1 MKRLLLCLLL
11 LPFQA
16 CASSKTPAGTQTPAA
31 PLETSVRPGA
41 NERFLAPDMQ
51 VEEFV
56 AIFEGESREIAAQR
70 EAIVAALELKPGMAV
85 ADVGAGTGLFLEPLD
100 REVGPKGR
108 VYAVDIAPKF
118 VEHLRSRVAREGREG
133 VEVVLCSERSVELPK
148 RSLDMALV
156 VDTYHHFEYPRSTLA
171 SIKSAL
177 RPGGK
182 LVVVDFERIEGVS
195 REWTLEHVRAG
206 KDVVQAEIEAAGF
219 ELVREAEIARLA
231 ENYVLVFR
239 RP

>member
-1 MKRLLLCLLL
+1 
-11 LPFQA
+11 
-16 CASSKTPAGTQTPAA
+16 
-31 PLETSVRPGA
+31 
-41 NERFLAPDMQ
+41 
-51 VEEFV
+51 
-56 AIFEGESREIAAQR
+56 
-70 EAIVAALELKPGMAV
+70 MAV